1 MKNIQKNSRKERKM
15 WGIDKIMWRWYEKCE
30 ECIKK
35 CKNCIKIVKKVGKN
49 MKWVQKMGEIY
60 WKCEECKENMRMYN
74 MFFLQ
79 CNVGVIFLFN

>member
-1 MKNIQKNSRKERKM
+1 
-15 WGIDKIMWRWYEKCE
+15 MWRWYEKCE

-35 CKNCIKIVKKVGKN
+35 ICKNGIKNVKKVGKN
-49 MKWVQKMGEIY
+49 MKWVRKMGEIY
-60 WKCEECKENMRMYN
+60 QKCEECKENMRMYN